1 MINMLRNALVATL
14 LAAVLLTTAGCARSA
29 EPEPEPV
36 YYWPLTGEQAPN
48 GDATRTRVV
57 SVKVENSSAAR
68 PQAGLADADV
78 VYESLAEGGIPRFN
92 ALFHSSLPARVGPVR
107 SARLSDTYL
116 VPRYNALFAF
126 SGASG
131 AVRDAISAAGI
142 DDLGMESYPELYERD
157 SSRSAPHNVY
167 SSVVDLQ
174 TAAADAGYE
183 SVAAPRT
190 LVFGEVPEELA
201 GAPVAARLEIPFA
214 GGNDAAWMW
223 DEAAGSWQR
232 DVEGMPHADE
242 GSGLPYSAANV
253 IVLFA
258 ETVETGM
265 RDSAGSVVLDIR
277 LEGSGDAI
285 VLRGGRRYDVR
296 WTSSPDSP
304 PRFATAEGTELPLAV
319 GKTWI
324 EVLPPDYEFTLE

>member
-1 MINMLRNALVATL
+1 MAIGV
-14 LAAVLLTTAGCARSA
+14 AAVLAAALLTSVTGCFRGASD
-29 EPEPEPV
+29 EPEPV

-68 PQAGLADADV
+68 PQVGLADADV

-92 ALFHSSLPARVGPVR
+92 ALFHSALPVRVGPVR

-116 VPRYNALFAF
+116 VPQYNALFAF
-126 SGASG
+126 SGANQT
-131 AVRDAISAAGI
+131 VRDGISTAGI
-142 DDLGMESYPELYERD
+142 DDLGMESYPALYERD
-157 SSRSAPHNVY
+157 SSRSAPHNVF

-174 TAAADAGYE
+174 AAGADAGYDTE
-183 SVAAPRT
+183 VAPRT
-190 LVFGEVPEELA
+190 LVFGEIPEEFAEAAVATRLA
-201 GAPVAARLEIPFA
+201 IPFA
-214 GGNDAAWMW
+214 GGNDVTWIW

-232 DVEGMPHADE
+232 DVAGLPHADE
-242 GSGLPYSAANV
+242 GSEVPYLAANV
-253 IVLFA
+253 VVLYA

-277 LEGSGDAI
+277 LDGSGDAI

-296 WTSSPDSP
+296 WTSSPDTP
-304 PRFATAEGTELPLAV
+304 PRFATADGTELPLAV

-324 EVLPPDYEFTLE
+324 EVLPPGYELTLE

>member
-1 MINMLRNALVATL
+1 MRRGMAIGV
-14 LAAVLLTTAGCARSA
+14 AAVLAAALLTSVTGCFRGASD
-29 EPEPEPV
+29 EPEPI

-68 PQAGLADADV
+68 PQVGLADADV

-92 ALFHSSLPARVGPVR
+92 ALFHSALPERVGPVR

-116 VPRYNALFAF
+116 VPQYNALFAY
-126 SGASG
+126 SGASE
-131 AVRDAISAAGI
+131 AVRQAIAAAGI
-142 DDLGMESYPELYERD
+142 DQLGMESHPALYERD
-157 SSRSAPHNVY
+157 AARSAPHNVFT
-167 SSVVDLQ
+167 SGVDLQ
-174 TAAADAGYE
+174 AAAEDAGYE
-183 SVAAPRT
+183 SVVAPRT
-190 LVFGEVPEELA
+190 LVFGEVPAELVE
-201 GAPVAARLEIPFA
+201 APVAARLEIPFA
-214 GGNDAAWMW
+214 GGNDVTWIW
-223 DEAAGSWQR
+223 DEAAGAWQR
-232 DVEGMPHADE
+232 DIAGLPHADE
-242 GSGLPYSAANV
+242 GSEVPYSAANV

-258 ETVETGM
+258 ETIETEM

-277 LEGSGDAI
+277 LDGSGDAI

-296 WTSSPDSP
+296 WTSSPDTP

-324 EVLPPDYEFTLE
+324 EVLPPDYELTLE

>member
-1 MINMLRNALVATL
+1 MRRSLPFVMFLVAAL
-14 LAAVLLTTAGCARSA
+14 LGTVGCSCAPEA
-29 EPEPEPV
+29 EPEPV

-48 GDATRTRVV
+48 GDAIRTRVV

-92 ALFHSSLPARVGPVR
+92 ALFHSVLPVRVGPVR

-116 VPRYNALFAF
+116 VPQYNALFAY
-126 SGASG
+126 SGASE
-131 AVRDAISAAGI
+131 AVRQEIAAAGI
-142 DDLGMESYPELYERD
+142 DDLGMESHPGLYERD
-157 SSRSAPHNVY
+157 AARSAPHDVF

-174 TAAADAGYE
+174 AAAADTGYE
-183 SVAAPRT
+183 TVVAPRT
-190 LVFGEVPEELA
+190 LVFGDLPEEFA
-201 GAPVAARLEIPFA
+201 EAAVATRLEIPFA
-214 GGNDAAWMW
+214 GGNDVTWIW

-232 DVEGMPHADE
+232 DIAGQPHADE
-242 GSGLPYSAANV
+242 GSNVPYLAANV
-253 IVLFA
+253 VVLYA
-258 ETVETGM
+258 ETVETDM

-277 LEGSGDAI
+277 LDGSGDAI

-296 WTSSPDSP
+296 WTSSPDTP
-304 PRFATAEGTELPLAV
+304 PRFATADGIELPLAV

-324 EVLPPDYEFTLE
+324 EVLPPGYELTLE

>member
-1 MINMLRNALVATL
+1 MRRGMAIGV
-14 LAAVLLTTAGCARSA
+14 AAVLAAALLTSVTGCFRGASD
-29 EPEPEPV
+29 EPEPV

-68 PQAGLADADV
+68 PQVGLADADV

-92 ALFHSSLPARVGPVR
+92 ALFHSSLPGRIGPVR

-116 VPRYNALFAF
+116 VPQYSALFAF
-126 SGASG
+126 SGANQT
-131 AVRDAISAAGI
+131 VRDAISTAGI
-142 DDLGMESYPELYERD
+142 DDLGMESYPALYERD
-157 SSRSAPHNVY
+157 SSRSAPHNVFA
-167 SSVVDLQ
+167 SVAELQ
-174 TAAADAGYE
+174 AAAADAGYE
-183 SVAAPRT
+183 TVVAPRS
-190 LVFGEVPEELA
+190 LVFGEVPEEFA
-201 GAPVAARLEIPFA
+201 EAPVAGRLEIPFA
-214 GGNDAAWMW
+214 GGNDAAWVW
-223 DEAAGSWQR
+223 NETADIWAR
-232 DVEGMPHADE
+232 DVAGQPHHDE
-242 GSGLPYSAANV
+242 GTVVPYQAANV
-253 IVLFA
+253 VVLFA

-296 WTSSPDSP
+296 WTSAPDSP
-304 PRFATAEGTELPLAV
+304 PRFATAEGTGLPLAV

-324 EVLPPDYEFTLE
+324 EVLPPGYEFTLD